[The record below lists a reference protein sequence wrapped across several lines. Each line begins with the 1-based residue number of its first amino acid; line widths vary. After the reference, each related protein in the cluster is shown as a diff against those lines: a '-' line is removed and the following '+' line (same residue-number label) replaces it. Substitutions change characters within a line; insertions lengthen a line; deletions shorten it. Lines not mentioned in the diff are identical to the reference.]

1 MTLIL
6 NGTDNSATVP
16 AVQGGT
22 AGTTTGVYY
31 PSTNQVAI
39 STAGTQAVLV
49 DASQNVGVGTSSP
62 GAKLDVNGTVR
73 SKTSTGGII
82 NMDSTAAGTTNT
94 LGSYANAGA
103 AFADFNLSANNT
115 IFLQAGT
122 ERARINSSGN
132 LKLSTAGTNIQNSS
146 GNPILLQSGS
156 VLKVQQFTD
165 AGSTTTSGSAVN
177 LNTTAFQ
184 YTPVSTNSTLY
195 LTITAY
201 AYNYPAAG
209 YAASVYTVYYIGEY
223 ISGAWTAISN
233 PGYFWSNQYSTT
245 YAQSI
250 AASAYMTCTRS
261 NSALTTRSFDLMG
274 ATSNSNVSFTG
285 ANIIFTVMEVAN

>member
-31 PSTNQVAI
+31 PTTNQVAI
-39 STAGTQAVLV
+39 ATNGTNAVYI
-49 DASQNVGVGTSSP
+49 DASQNVGIGTTSPTSKLSFGANVGLNFSVYE
-62 GAKLDVNGTVR
+62 GAGGANKYGIGMGGAG
-73 SKTSTGGII
+73 TGGDPYRLKFFSNGPEVASI
-82 NMDSTAAGTTNT
+82 DSG
-94 LGSYANAGA
+94 
-103 AFADFNLSANNT
+103 
-115 IFLQAGT
+115 
-122 ERARINSSGN
+122 GN
-132 LKLSTAGTNIQNSS
+132 LKLATAGTSIQNSS
-146 GNPILLQSGS
+146 GNPILRQSGS

-165 AGSTTTSGSAVN
+165 AGSTTTSGPAVN
-177 LNTTAFQ
+177 LNVSAFQ

-201 AYNYPAAG
+201 SYIYPAGG
-209 YAASVYTVYYIGEY
+209 YGASAYAVYYIGEY
-223 ISGAWTAISN
+223 ISSVWTAVSY
-233 PGYFWSNQYSTT
+233 PGYFWSYQYSTP

-250 AASAYMTCTRS
+250 ATSAYMTCTRS

-274 ATSNSNVSFTG
+274 SVSNSNISFTG
-285 ANIIFTVMEVAN
+285 NNIIFTVMEVAN

>member
-1 MTLIL
+1 LTLIL

-22 AGTTTGVYY
+22 AGTSTGVYY
-31 PSTNQVAI
+31 PTTNVVSVATAGVERVRI
-39 STAGTQAVLV
+39 DASGNQKLMTAGTQIL
-49 DASQNVGVGTSSP
+49 
-62 GAKLDVNGTVR
+62 
-73 SKTSTGGII
+73 
-82 NMDSTAAGTTNT
+82 
-94 LGSYANAGA
+94 
-103 AFADFNLSANNT
+103 
-115 IFLQAGT
+115 
-122 ERARINSSGN
+122 
-132 LKLSTAGTNIQNSS
+132 NSS
-146 GNPILLQSGS
+146 GNPIVLQSGS

-165 AGSTTTSGSAVN
+165 AGSTTTSTTAAN

-201 AYNYPAAG
+201 AYNYPAGG
-209 YAASVYTVYYIGEY
+209 YASQAYTFYFIGEY
-223 ISGAWTAISN
+223 LSSVWTAISN
-233 PGYFWSNQYSTT
+233 PGYLWNYQYSTP

-274 ATSNSNVSFTG
+274 ATSNANYSFSG
-285 ANIIFTVMEVAN
+285 INIIFTVMEVAN

>member
-22 AGTTTGVYY
+22 AGTTTGAYF
-31 PSTNQVAI
+31 PATNQWAVA
-39 STAGTQAVLV
+39 TAGTQAVLV
-49 DASQNVGVGTSSP
+49 DASQNVTMAGTATATKLIPTGTSAT
-62 GAKLDVNGTVR
+62 GNGMYLPATNSV
-73 SKTSTGGII
+73 GI
-82 NMDSTAAGTTNT
+82 STAGV
-94 LGSYANAGA
+94 
-103 AFADFNLSANNT
+103 
-115 IFLQAGT
+115 
-122 ERARINSSGN
+122 ERVRFDASGN
-132 LKLSTAGTNIQNSS
+132 QKLITAGTNIQNSS

-165 AGSTTTSGSAVN
+165 GGSSTTSGSAVN
-177 LNTTAFQ
+177 LNSTAFQ

-201 AYNYPAAG
+201 AYNYPAGG

-223 ISGAWTAISN
+223 ISGAWAAISN
-233 PGYFWSNQYSTT
+233 PGYFWSNQYATT

-250 AASAYMTCTRS
+250 AASAYMACTRS

-274 ATSNSNVSFTG
+274 ATSNSNISFNG
-285 ANIIFTVMEVAN
+285 LNIIFTVMEVAN

>member
-22 AGTTTGVYY
+22 AGTSTGLYY

-39 STAGTQAVLV
+39 ATNGTQAVLV
-49 DASQNVGVGTSSP
+49 DASQNVTMAATATATKLIPTGTSAT
-62 GAKLDVNGTVR
+62 GNGMYLPATNSV
-73 SKTSTGGII
+73 GI
-82 NMDSTAAGTTNT
+82 
-94 LGSYANAGA
+94 
-103 AFADFNLSANNT
+103 
-115 IFLQAGT
+115 
-122 ERARINSSGN
+122 
-132 LKLSTAGTNIQNSS
+132 STAGVERVRIDASGNQKLMTAGTQILNSS
-146 GNPILLQSGS
+146 GNPIVLQSGS

-165 AGSTTTSGSAVN
+165 AGSTTTSTSPAN
-177 LNTTAFQ
+177 LNTTSFQ

-201 AYNYPAAG
+201 AYNYPAGG
-209 YAASVYTVYYIGEY
+209 YASAVFTYYYIGEY
-223 ISGAWTAISN
+223 LSSVWTVVSN
-233 PGYFWSNQYSTT
+233 PAYLWSNQYSTT

-261 NSALTTRSFDLMG
+261 NSALTTRSFDMMA
-274 ATSNSNVSFTG
+274 ATSNANVSFTG
-285 ANIIFTVMEVAN
+285 SNIIFTVMEVAN